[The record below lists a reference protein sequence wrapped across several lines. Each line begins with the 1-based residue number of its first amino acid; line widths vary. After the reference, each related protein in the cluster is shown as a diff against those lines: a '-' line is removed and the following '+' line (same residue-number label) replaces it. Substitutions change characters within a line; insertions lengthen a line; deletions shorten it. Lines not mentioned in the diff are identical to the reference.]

1 MRKRIALHARHRL
14 VDLLRRL
21 EGPPSTSGAKNSLA
35 IINRPRRRIPANR
48 SAPKNGQD
56 SLQDVSLCRCQLYH
70 HRIRIT
76 GSEPRRRPWLLSTDG
91 PHSTHPMHRS
101 LIANSLHTAFFSS
114 SYNRCMHLSIPCCF
128 IRQGRGVVSKSCG
141 VWALNSDCVFLLLW
155 RIRGIRSLGI
165 GYPAS
170 PATGG
175 PACTSTIPWH

>member
-1 MRKRIALHARHRL
+1 MGLGRSRQGAGKKDRIRSRTFP
-14 VDLLRRL
+14 RRL
-21 EGPPSTSGAKNSLA
+21 SALPSQ
-35 IINRPRRRIPANR
+35 NR
-48 SAPKNGQD
+48 SQGPSHTPSSMA
-56 SLQDVSLCRCQLYH
+56 
-70 HRIRIT
+70 
-76 GSEPRRRPWLLSTDG
+76 LSTDG

-101 LIANSLHTAFFSS
+101 SLPIPSTPHFSS

-141 VWALNSDCVFLLLW
+141 VWALNSDCVFFALW

-175 PACTSTIPWH
+175 PACTSTIPWHWSGRHIVRAGGHFC